1 MKHFDEIYE
10 IAADNYGL
18 ITAAQA
24 KDVGVVG
31 AELNR
36 YGAAGWLRKLGHGV
50 YKITRYAPTEYDAYA
65 EAVMQVGKDA
75 CLYGEAVL
83 AMHGL
88 ALVNPAKITV
98 ATARR
103 KRRRLPGW
111 IEVVTLKEPVK
122 VVSDM
127 GIPSQSVAEAIRT
140 CKGRIM
146 PERLSNAVEDARS
159 KGLLTT
165 AEYNELKEEFHVS
178 ENAE

>member
-18 ITAAQA
+18 VTAAQA

-36 YGAAGWLRKLGHGV
+36 YVAAGWLRKLGHGL
-50 YKITRYAPTEYDAYA
+50 YKITRYAPTEYDTYA

-83 AMHGL
+83 AMRGL
-88 ALVNPAKITV
+88 AFANPAKITV
-98 ATARR
+98 ATTRR
-103 KRRRLPGW
+103 KRRRLPAW
-111 IEVVTLKEPVK
+111 IEVVAPKEPVEA
-122 VVSDM
+122 VSDM
-127 GIPSQSVAEAIRT
+127 GIPSQSVADAIRT

-146 PERLSNAVEDARS
+146 PERLSNAVEDARNN
-159 KGLLTT
+159 GLLTA
-165 AEYNELKEEFHVS
+165 AEYNELKEELHVS